1 MLIKVNSDE
10 IERLGI
16 TPNQYCL
23 AYAIHSGNKQL
34 FIKLRRLYNMESFF
48 KEDLFRLV
56 MKRYLDNN
64 NKDPYNIHFE
74 KCVIKGINFDVD
86 IVKEE
91 EPGEDFLVIDDTGP
105 IDLSDEWGQFVKS
118 FRETFPSG
126 VSPNGIYVRSSARD
140 CDKKLKKFVKEYPE
154 FERETMLK
162 AAEKY
167 VKRYQ
172 MQGYKYMKTASY
184 FIMKDGESTLAV
196 ECETIEENGND
207 NKGGNGIFM
216 SGI

>member
-23 AYAIHSGNKQL
+23 AYAFYTGDKKL
-34 FIKLRRLYNMESFF
+34 FSKLKRLYSVESFF
-48 KEDLFRLV
+48 KEDIFRLV
-56 MKRYLDNN
+56 LKRYLDNGQ
-64 NKDPYNIHFE
+64 KDPYNIRFD
-74 KCVIKGINFDVD
+74 KCVIKGIDFDVEV
-86 IVKEE
+86 VKEE
-91 EPGEDFLVIDDTGP
+91 EPDDSFLVIDDTGP

-118 FRETFPSG
+118 FKETFPAG
-126 VSPNGIYVRSSARD
+126 VSPNGIYVRSSSRD

-154 FERETMLK
+154 FEREIILT

-196 ECETIEENGND
+196 ECETIKDKGDNDKGN
-207 NKGGNGIFM
+207 NGIFK